1 MTTQAPSGATAAIPF
16 PLERSA
22 EIGWADAL
30 LLRLVSITIRRYNES
45 AGEAGPAATAATE
58 AGCGK
63 SIIRGGATFSA
74 LAGGGVGLV
83 ATGGALFTAGTQ
95 GVGALVAVPAATLS
109 AALDAALRLVTHTY
123 TACRLAG
130 CVGLRF
136 DANDPADVWAIF
148 KLVQGAEQAPEEQ
161 DRPGTDLARLAR
173 TDVEGAAQGLAARL
187 FGQSLVRGLVPF
199 VGIVA
204 SSVTNYRATRKLGRT
219 VLRYVRYRAAFDR
232 VLSDER
238 LVPAKDRL
246 FEGLWFLF
254 AADGRLLPEETAL
267 LFTFLRGCEAESSV
281 GLDERL
287 ADPIGW
293 YMRLGEVPAP
303 ARAPFYHAL
312 EIGAAVDARASI
324 RERKLLAHAA
334 EALGVRF
341 DEARLEK
348 MIHEMHERGM
358 LSAEL
363 SPEGLMQMEQRER
376 KAA

>member
-1 MTTQAPSGATAAIPF
+1 MTAQAPSAVTAAIPF

-30 LLRLVSITIRRYNES
+30 LLRLVSTTIRRYNES
-45 AGEAGPAATAATE
+45 AGDAGPAATGATE

-63 SIIRGGATFSA
+63 SILRGGATFSA
-74 LAGGGVGLV
+74 LAGGCVGLV
-83 ATGGALFTAGTQ
+83 STGGALFTAGTQ
-95 GVGALVAVPAATLS
+95 GIGALVAVPAAALS

-136 DANDPADVWAIF
+136 DADDPADVWALF

-161 DRPGTDLARLAR
+161 ERPGADLARLAR

-187 FGQSLVRGLVPF
+187 FGESLVRGLVPF

-204 SSVTNYRATRKLGRT
+204 SSVANYQATRTLGRT

-254 AADGRLLPEETAL
+254 EADGRLRPEETAL
-267 LFTFLRGCEAESSV
+267 LFTLLRGCDPESSI

-293 YMRLGEVPAP
+293 YTRLGEIPP
-303 ARAPFYHAL
+303 SARAPFYHAL
-312 EIGAAVDARASI
+312 EIGASVDERASI

-341 DEARLEK
+341 DEARLER
-348 MIHEMHERGM
+348 MIHEMHERGL
-358 LSAEL
+358 LSSEL
-363 SPEGLMQMEQRER
+363 SPEGLVQMEELGR